1 MEMRITITGVGFALG
16 KTGFG
21 ANLVSGAYVETRI
34 NPSASPCIYGLTKG
48 PSLGSNSGSIIFGH
62 VQTAWFRIND
72 QDVKTF
78 SSPGAIVGKIADVKI
93 TGAII
98 AGGHVD
104 VSMDVIDKDGNI
116 ATLVSKANIRS
127 SGMQAA
133 STKGRG
139 VLKQMPAPGCVP
151 TLHQ

>member
-1 MEMRITITGVGFALG
+1 MRITITGMGFALG

-34 NPSASPCIYGLTKG
+34 NPGASSCVYGLTKG

-62 VQTAWFRIND
+62 VQTVWFRIDDKN
-72 QDVKTF
+72 VKAF
-78 SSPGAIVGKIADVKI
+78 LNPGAIVGKIADVKI

-104 VSMDVIDKDGNI
+104 VSVDLIDKNGDI
-116 ATLVSKANIRS
+116 ATLVTKANIGS

-133 STKGRG
+133 STKVRG
-139 VLKQMPAPGCVP
+139 VLKQLPAPGCVP